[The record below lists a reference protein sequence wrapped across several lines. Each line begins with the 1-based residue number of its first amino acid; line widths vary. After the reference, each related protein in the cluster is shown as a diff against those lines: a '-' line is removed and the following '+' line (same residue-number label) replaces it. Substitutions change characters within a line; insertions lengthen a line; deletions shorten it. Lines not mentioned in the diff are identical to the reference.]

1 MELSK
6 IYNYLLHDLVVGLS
20 KNNLFLLSDYL
31 EFGKQRMTIGWS
43 FSYWVKVTG
52 VILTDSVLG
61 PLLFNIFIN
70 EVLV

>member
-6 IYNYLLHDLVVGLS
+6 VYNYLLHDLVVGLS
-20 KNNLFLLSDYL
+20 KNNLFLLSDFL

-43 FSYWVKVTG
+43 FSYWVKVIG
-52 VILTDSVLG
+52 VILPDSVLG
-61 PLLFNIFIN
+61 PLLFNIFID

>member
-52 VILTDSVLG
+52 VILPDSVLG